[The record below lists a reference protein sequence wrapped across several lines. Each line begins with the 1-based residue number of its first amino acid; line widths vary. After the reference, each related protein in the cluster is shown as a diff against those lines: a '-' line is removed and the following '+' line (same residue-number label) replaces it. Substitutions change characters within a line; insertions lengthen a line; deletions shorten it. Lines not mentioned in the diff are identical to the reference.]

1 MSLPTRLK
9 QGESPTFRFELSS
22 QDACDAFDLAN
33 YDLFFYIKRSLQD
46 SDDAAEFV
54 GTETDGITFPYEDI
68 DGIADVTIPVSVT
81 AALLT
86 GRPYYF
92 YFVLQHIVSDER
104 AYLPVRGQFLVMPP
118 SGTEGTF
125 TGVGGPD
132 NITGVF
138 RATESGAIREF
149 EDGSLVLDE

>member
-1 MSLPTRLK
+1 MDSC
-9 QGESPTFRFELSS
+9 S
-22 QDACDAFDLAN
+22 AFDLSN

-46 SDDAAEFV
+46 SDEAAEFV
-54 GTETDGITFPYEDI
+54 GVEDDGITFPYEDS
-68 DGIADVTIPVSVT
+68 DGIADVTIPASVT
-81 AALLT
+81 AALRT

-92 YFVLQHIVSDER
+92 YFVTQHIVSNER

-118 SGTEGTF
+118 VGTETSTGTL
-125 TGVGGPD
+125 TQVSGPD
-132 NITGVF
+132 NIIATY